1 MPRRSIWSARQ
12 RAALFDLPTD
22 EATLLR
28 HYTLSDDDIEQI
40 RVRRG
45 GHNRL
50 GFALQLC
57 AFRYPGRILM
67 VGEAIP
73 LNVLGFIAAQLGMGA
88 EDLDGYAVREE
99 TRREH
104 LSEIRR
110 IYGYRM
116 FSGRCARDLKVWLEN
131 EAEAAHSNEG
141 LARRFVEECRRRQVI
156 LPGLSVLERLCAGAL
171 VAAERRMEARI
182 VAGLDDAMC
191 MGLDRLLTEE
201 VDGGV
206 SRFVWLRRFDVG
218 QNSADING
226 LLDRLEFLQGFDLPS
241 DLLETVPPHRV
252 ARLRRQGERYFT
264 DGLRDISGD
273 RRLAILAVC
282 AVEWRGAVADAV
294 VETHDRIVGQT
305 FRSAKRRCDARLQD
319 ARAVLHDTLDA
330 FRTLGAALLEA
341 KGDGAPLEEAVVA
354 AGGWQKLE
362 GVVAAAMQLSDT
374 MSADPLAHVVQGWPR
389 FRRYAPR
396 MLRALEIQASGA
408 GEPILAA
415 LRAIGAGSRDMPRTF
430 LRRTFLRRNSRWHQ
444 HLNARPA
451 GDRRLW
457 EVAALFHMRDAF
469 RSGDVWLA
477 HSRRYGD
484 VKRALAPIEAAH
496 ATARLAVPFEPREWL
511 AERKAGLVE
520 GLDHLADAAHH
531 GRIPGGAIEN
541 GELRIGRPASAVPE
555 DVDELVL
562 DLYRRLPEVRI
573 TDILLEVDAATGFT
587 DAFTHLR
594 TGAPCQDRIGLL
606 NVLLAEG
613 LNLGLSKMAE
623 ASNTHDFFQLSRLS
637 RWHIE
642 SEAID
647 RALAMVIEAQA
658 QLPMARL
665 WGLGLT
671 ASSDGQFF
679 PAARQ
684 GEAMNLV
691 NARYGS
697 EPGLKA
703 YTHVSDQ
710 FGPFATQTIPATV
723 NEAPYILDGLLMTRA
738 GRRIR
743 EQYAD
748 TGGFTDHVFAVTSLL
763 GYRFIPRIRD
773 LPSKRLHV
781 FEPRRVPKPLTGL
794 TGNKIREDVIVR
806 NWPDILRVAA
816 TLASGVLPP
825 SQLLR
830 KFAAYPRQHELAVA
844 LREIGRV
851 ERTLCIV
858 DWLLDADM
866 QRRANAGLNKGEAHH
881 ALKNALRI
889 GRQGEIRDRS
899 SEAQH
904 YRMAGL
910 NLLAAIVIYWNTAHL
925 GEAVRQRKH
934 AGLTVEPELLAHI
947 SPLGWAHILLTGEYR
962 WPKRR

>member
-1 MPRRSIWSARQ
+1 MAEHKAR
-12 RAALFDLPTD
+12 
-22 EATLLR
+22 
-28 HYTLSDDDIEQI
+28 
-40 RVRRG
+40 
-45 GHNRL
+45 
-50 GFALQLC
+50 
-57 AFRYPGRILM
+57 
-67 VGEAIP
+67 
-73 LNVLGFIAAQLGMGA
+73 
-88 EDLDGYAVREE
+88 
-99 TRREH
+99 
-104 LSEIRR
+104 
-110 IYGYRM
+110 
-116 FSGRCARDLKVWLEN
+116 
-131 EAEAAHSNEG
+131 
-141 LARRFVEECRRRQVI
+141 
-156 LPGLSVLERLCAGAL
+156 
-171 VAAERRMEARI
+171 
-182 VAGLDDAMC
+182 
-191 MGLDRLLTEE
+191 
-201 VDGGV
+201 
-206 SRFVWLRRFDVG
+206 
-218 QNSADING
+218 
-226 LLDRLEFLQGFDLPS
+226 
-241 DLLETVPPHRV
+241 
-252 ARLRRQGERYFT
+252 
-264 DGLRDISGD
+264 
-273 RRLAILAVC
+273 
-282 AVEWRGAVADAV
+282 
-294 VETHDRIVGQT
+294 
-305 FRSAKRRCDARLQD
+305 
-319 ARAVLHDTLDA
+319 
-330 FRTLGAALLEA
+330 
-341 KGDGAPLEEAVVA
+341 
-354 AGGWQKLE
+354 
-362 GVVAAAMQLSDT
+362 
-374 MSADPLAHVVQGWPR
+374 
-389 FRRYAPR
+389 
-396 MLRALEIQASGA
+396 
-408 GEPILAA
+408 
-415 LRAIGAGSRDMPRTF
+415 
-430 LRRTFLRRNSRWHQ
+430 
-444 HLNARPA
+444 
-451 GDRRLW
+451 
-457 EVAALFHMRDAF
+457 
-469 RSGDVWLA
+469 
-477 HSRRYGD
+477 
-484 VKRALAPIEAAH
+484 
-496 ATARLAVPFEPREWL
+496 
-511 AERKAGLVE
+511 LVE
-520 GLDHLADAAHH
+520 GLDRLADAAHH
-531 GRIPGGAIEN
+531 GRIPRGAIEN
-541 GELRIGRPASAVPE
+541 GELRIGRPATVMPE

-594 TGAPCQDRIGLL
+594 TGAPCKDRIGLL

-658 QLPMARL
+658 QLPMASL

-703 YTHVSDQ
+703 YTHVSDR

-748 TGGFTDHVFAVTSLL
+748 SGGFTDYVFAVTSLL

-781 FEPRRVPKPLTGL
+781 FETRRVPNRLIGL

-816 TLASGVLPP
+816 TLACGALPP

-830 KFAAYPRQHELAVA
+830 NFVAYPRQHELAVT
-844 LREIGRV
+844 LCEIGRV
-851 ERTLCIV
+851 ERTLFIV

-866 QRRANAGLNKGEAHH
+866 QRRANTGLNKGEAHH

-889 GRQGEIRDRS
+889 GRQGKIRERS
-899 SEAQH
+899 SEGQH

-925 GEAVRQRKH
+925 GEAVSQRQH
-934 AGLTVEPELLAHI
+934 AGLTVAPELLAHI